1 MVRSGEKLNSKSL
14 FTFTYSGREPRTVS
28 KFLDIRPDFRDLY
41 IYDINLSTGR
51 LLYECRGGMGVT
63 TEPYIVDMHKFLST
77 STCVRSLETELSK
90 NFGTSKY
97 RSYYRLREAFN
108 NRTVKLA
115 SWSDHA
121 QLYWLWAFS
130 GFTHRYEDLGYKG
143 IYCPTQV
150 DLERV
155 SVASRTSRE
164 KNLLFRKE
172 NMFTF
177 SESIINDNMVLY
189 AHLPAQYGRH
199 GSRNVWTEKKFCHL
213 VRELK
218 ELSLLGYK
226 VCVSALF
233 KKRGRVLINYPEV
246 FDKFN
251 HTVISKFKDTELGP
265 SFCDSDIYLYNF

>member
-14 FTFTYSGREPRTVS
+14 FTFEYSGREPRTVS
-28 KFLDIRPDFRDLY
+28 KFLDVRPDIRDLY

-77 STCVRSLETELSK
+77 STCVQALESELSK
-90 NFGTSKY
+90 NFGVSKY
-97 RSYYRLREAFN
+97 RSYYRLRERFN
-108 NRTVKLA
+108 SKTTKLA

-164 KNLLFRKE
+164 KNLLFRRE
-172 NMFTF
+172 NLFNL
-177 SESIINDNMVLY
+177 SESIINDNVVLY
-189 AHLPAQYGRH
+189 AHIPAQYGRH
-199 GSRNVWTEKKFCHL
+199 GSRNVWTEDKFFHL
-213 VRELK
+213 VNVVK
-218 ELSLLGYK
+218 EFDLLGYK
-226 VCVSALF
+226 VCISALF
-233 KKRGRVLINYPEV
+233 KKRGQVLIDYPV
-246 FDKFN
+246 IFDKF
-251 HTVISKFKDTELGP
+251 HYSIVSEFKDT
-265 SFCDSDIYLYNF
+265 DSEIYLYNF